1 MTGRRILTA
10 SLIFALTLGGT
21 GCSNPSQPET
31 SEPPTEIVRVQGVT
45 VTPQVVQ
52 LLAIGETKQ
61 LAARISPLD
70 ATDQA
75 LAWESSDPA
84 VATVDGSGLV
94 TAIGVGAGV
103 FITAYTHD
111 GRHQASA
118 NVSVLP

>member
-1 MTGRRILTA
+1 MTGRRIVIA
-10 SLIFALTLGGT
+10 SLIFAATLAGT
-21 GCSNPSQPET
+21 GCGNPTQPET
-31 SEPPTEIVRVQGVT
+31 SAIVPVQGVT

-52 LLAIGETKQ
+52 LLVIGETKQ
-61 LAARISPLD
+61 LTARIAPLN

-75 LAWESSDPA
+75 VTWESSNPA

-103 FITAYTHD
+103 FITVFTHD
-111 GRHQASA
+111 GGRQASA

>member
-1 MTGRRILTA
+1 
-10 SLIFALTLGGT
+10 
-21 GCSNPSQPET
+21 
-31 SEPPTEIVRVQGVT
+31 VT

-61 LAARISPLD
+61 LAARISPVN
-70 ATDQA
+70 ATDQT
-75 LAWESSDPA
+75 LAWESTDPT

-94 TAIGVGAGV
+94 TAIGLGAGV

-111 GRHQASA
+111 GRHQAST

>member
-10 SLIFALTLGGT
+10 SLIFVLTRGGT
-21 GCSNPSQPET
+21 GCSNPTQPDA
-31 SEPPTEIVRVQGVT
+31 SAIVPVQGVT
-45 VTPQVVQ
+45 VTPQVIQ

-61 LAARISPLD
+61 LVARIAPVD

-84 VATVDGSGLV
+84 VATVDVSGLV

>member
-1 MTGRRILTA
+1 MTGRGILTS
-10 SLIFALTLGGT
+10 SLILGLTVGGT
-21 GCSNPSQPET
+21 GCSNPTQPET
-31 SEPPTEIVRVQGVT
+31 SAIVPVQGVT
-45 VTPQVVQ
+45 VTPQVIQ

-61 LAARISPLD
+61 LVARIAPVD

-94 TAIGVGAGV
+94 TAIGVAAGV

-111 GRHQASA
+111 GRHQAST
-118 NVSVLP
+118 NESVLR